1 MNIVDLIILAILG
14 YGLLA
19 GMYKGSITSG
29 LSLLG
34 FVGAWFGAQSV
45 YQRIANLALS
55 NTTLMAVLTQYLE
68 PESFFASHTQAVTAV
83 SDVIAG
89 GEEAISSAVGAVS
102 QNFSFLSD
110 AFSANL
116 RSQAFQNLNLTTLSE
131 YFDQTLW
138 MAVFNVAAF
147 IVAFVVLYLVINL
160 VVNLLN
166 HVISFPVL
174 RGFDWL
180 VGGVFGLLRASV
192 VVVLMLTVLPAL
204 TSLLNP
210 ELTAN
215 LVNGSSL
222 YTFASQFDLLSVGQ
236 WIRSLVM
243 G

>member
-1 MNIVDLIILAILG
+1 M
-14 YGLLA
+14 
-19 GMYKGSITSG
+19 
-29 LSLLG
+29 
-34 FVGAWFGAQSV
+34 GAWFGAQSV

-180 VGGVFGLLRASV
+180 VGGVFACCA
-192 VVVLMLTVLPAL
+192 PA
-204 TSLLNP
+204 
-210 ELTAN
+210 
-215 LVNGSSL
+215 
-222 YTFASQFDLLSVGQ
+222 
-236 WIRSLVM
+236 WWWC
-243 G
+243 